1 MGLCQHTLAAWNPLF
16 SNCFEVR
23 VVLSTLISDINADL
37 GFHVQIAMAFLISF
51 FAKALSAT
59 GYFCYASLS
68 GSTPLFQ
75 SSLKGSPCSHL
86 SVRLLQPRLESVG
99 LASFSL
105 FAALLTDASS
115 CFHCASVMILPGYV
129 LLTATLEL
137 ASKVM
142 VPGSIRLVFGV
153 LLSLFL
159 GTGISLGSKLYVCEY

>member
-23 VVLSTLISDINADL
+23 AIRHSLLDANADF
-37 GFHVQIAMAFLISF
+37 GFFVQIAMAFLISF

-68 GSTPLFQ
+68 TSTSPFRPSGRITQLIL
-75 SSLKGSPCSHL
+75 SLTALCSLGWNWYVWPSPRLPPCSADVFL
-86 SVRLLQPRLESVG
+86 FFPRI
-99 LASFSL
+99 
-105 FAALLTDASS
+105 
-115 CFHCASVMILPGYV
+115 SVMILPGYV